1 MKIAVTGNLG
11 HLNYLFEDL
20 PKLPQCQVVAAAS
33 AGGRTPERT
42 IQALAEL
49 KLPQP
54 ELFSDLIL
62 W

>member
-33 AGGRTPERT
+33 AGGSTK
-42 IQALAEL
+42 IY
-49 KLPQP
+49 
-54 ELFSDLIL
+54 I
-62 W
+62 